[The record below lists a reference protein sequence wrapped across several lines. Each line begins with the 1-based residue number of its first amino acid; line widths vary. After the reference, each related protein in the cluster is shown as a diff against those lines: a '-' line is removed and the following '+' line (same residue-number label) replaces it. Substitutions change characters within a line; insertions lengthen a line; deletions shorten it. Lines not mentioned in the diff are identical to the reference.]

1 MARRSRPNACG
12 GINHGGTEDT
22 EKTRKPLTGVVS
34 VPSVVLNYM
43 RPNKIKQIWQ
53 AGGVVINGWL
63 KIGSSYA
70 AEMMAHAG
78 WDGVTIDL
86 QHSPIDYQTTI
97 AMLQAIS
104 TTDTVP
110 TVRVPWN
117 EPGVI
122 MRMLDTGSYGII
134 CPMVNSRA
142 EAEAFVGACRYP
154 PHGYRSYGPHRAL
167 LYGGADYV
175 AHANDVVIT
184 MAMIE
189 TAQALENLDDI
200 LSTPELDAIY
210 VGPADLSQ
218 SLGFPGRVDPVE
230 PRVAEAIE
238 HIAAKAREHGVV
250 PGIYTGS
257 VAYAQQMIEKGFQFV
272 TVSSDANFVAAGAQ
286 QVFQAMREGRQ

>member
-1 MARRSRPNACG
+1 
-12 GINHGGTEDT
+12 
-22 EKTRKPLTGVVS
+22 
-34 VPSVVLNYM
+34 M
-43 RPNKIKQIWQ
+43 RTNKIKHIWQ
-53 AGGVVINGWL
+53 SGGVVINGWL
-63 KIGSSYA
+63 KIGNSYA

-122 MRMLDTGSYGII
+122 MRMLDTGAYGII

-175 AHANDVVIT
+175 PNANDTIIT

-189 TAQALENLDDI
+189 TAGALENLDDI
-200 LSTPELDAIY
+200 LSTPGLDAIY

-218 SLGFPGRVDPVE
+218 SLGVPGRVDPEE
-230 PRVAEAIE
+230 PRVIEAIE
-238 HIAAKAREHGVV
+238 HIAQKAREYGVV
-250 PGIYTGS
+250 PGIYTGTP
-257 VAYAQQMIEKGFQFV
+257 AYAQRMIAMGFQFV
-272 TVSSDANFVAAGAQ
+272 TVGSDAQFIAAGAQ
-286 QVFQAMREGRQ
+286 QVLQAMREGQG